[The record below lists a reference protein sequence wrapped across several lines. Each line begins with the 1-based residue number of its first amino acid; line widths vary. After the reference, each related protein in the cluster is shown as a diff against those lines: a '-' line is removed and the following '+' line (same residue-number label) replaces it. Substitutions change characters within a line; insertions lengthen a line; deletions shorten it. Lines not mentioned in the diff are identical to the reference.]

1 MLLQNQEAAE
11 RSSREEKN
19 LYHLKESLVG
29 GLELGEVR
37 GSQETN
43 TTPFNFIQLPQK
55 VGGLGVGGGG
65 GWGGSGFPNSRAGG
79 REKYS
84 KRGKSLNFME
94 YFHGVVLSLM
104 VKHHFFS
111 PWLIKK

>member
-11 RSSREEKN
+11 RRRTFIIS
-19 LYHLKESLVG
+19 SLVG

-55 VGGLGVGGGG
+55 GGK
-65 GWGGSGFPNSRAGG
+65 SGFPNSRAGG

>member
-11 RSSREEKN
+11 RRSREEKN
-19 LYHLKESLVG
+19 VYHLKESVVG

-55 VGGLGVGGGG
+55 VVGRG
-65 GWGGSGFPNSRAGG
+65 GGSGFPNSRAGG

-104 VKHHFFS
+104 EKHHFFS

>member
-11 RSSREEKN
+11 RRSREEKN
-19 LYHLKESLVG
+19 LYHLKESVVG

-37 GSQETN
+37 GSQGTN

-55 VGGLGVGGGG
+55 VGGGGN
-65 GWGGSGFPNSRAGG
+65 GFPNSRAGG

-111 PWLIKK
+111 LWLFEK